1 MAFPFLN
8 RTERDLTLLFVTPQR
23 LVRADFVSSPGPTLV
38 DFWQA
43 PAPPG
48 ELLPVL
54 VDAALLLGPS
64 RRATVYVVASTV
76 ATQFLRVQT
85 SKVGGLEGDELSRAL
100 SFEAEALSGL
110 NPFESALG
118 AVSQGESGGER
129 QFWITQM
136 LASELRQIDD
146 FVSRRRGTLGGVL
159 HAGGLPRNVE
169 SGSDGDPWQRVEIWN
184 DAVFCVDTSA
194 SGNFK
199 LHLIPSPPSRANWQP
214 EADSWFKGCGP
225 SMHRETLVSDPAWLA
240 SAGGNPDQSLDDEK
254 VVKTFL
260 TGWAKELLLPRARIP
275 IVRPPPR
282 PIPSGYLWAIGGTIA
297 GAAALVCTAHWFWLQ
312 AQERNLKAMIIK
324 AEEPALKIAGLRTQ
338 TTALE
343 KQIEIVNEEINS
355 LKSLLEDWKDGVT
368 LEHRR
373 HAALLATLLTN
384 TPPGLMLETI
394 EEKPGDLHLTGI
406 SVTPES
412 VGFGTSIA
420 AGLEPFHWTIDP
432 PHRKALWLENDGG
445 PWQLDWSIRP
455 YGRAGTLS
463 SNLPP
468 GVNAGTMV
476 LPN

>member
-8 RTERDLTLLFVTPQR
+8 KTERDLTLLFVTPQR
-23 LVRADFVSSPGPTLV
+23 LVRADFECRPAPNLTN
-38 DFWQA
+38 FWQA
-43 PAPPG
+43 SAPPG
-48 ELLPVL
+48 ELLPML

-76 ATQFLRVQT
+76 ATQFLRVQAP
-85 SKVGGLEGDELSRAL
+85 KVAGLEGDELYRAL

-118 AVSQGESGGER
+118 AVNQGEVGGER

-136 LASELRQIDD
+136 LATELRQIDD
-146 FVSRRRGTLGGVL
+146 LVSRRRGTLGGIL

-240 SAGGNPDQSLDDEK
+240 SAGGSADQSLDEEK
-254 VVKTFL
+254 VARTFL
-260 TGWAKELLLPRARIP
+260 TGWAKELQLPRARVP
-275 IVRPPPR
+275 IIRPAPR
-282 PIPSGYLWAIGGTIA
+282 PMPVSYLWTMGGVIA
-297 GAAALVCTAHWFWLQ
+297 GAATLVCTAHWFWLQ
-312 AQERNLKAMIIK
+312 AQERNLVAGIKK
-324 AEEPALKIAGLRTQ
+324 AEEPTLKIQGLRTQ
-338 TTALE
+338 TGVLD
-343 KQIEIVNEEINS
+343 KQMEIVNEEIAS

-384 TPPGLMLETI
+384 TPPGLMLESI
-394 EEKPGDLHLTGI
+394 QEKPGELRLTGI

-412 VGFGTSIA
+412 VGFGTAVA
-420 AGLEPFHWTIDP
+420 AGLEPFRWTIDP

-455 YGRAGTLS
+455 YGRSGLS

-468 GVNAGTMV
+468 GVNAGTIV
-476 LPN
+476 APN